1 MDELPFDG
9 DIGSVAVDV
18 AENCL
23 MILKAAGTHCL
34 QLQLAV
40 HTPPTDQAGRLI
52 VLETDLFAPQGPK
65 PTAWLGSATHNLAFT
80 PGGLERPILR
90 FLLTS
95 AQILALEAER
105 RGDLRLEIQIR
116 AVLPQA
122 TGHPG
127 GTQAS
132 VHNDVA
138 ESRWRQ
144 QLENLGPA
152 LAFEQSI
159 PFPAGDGPRQ
169 EAVDHLRSAQRRLG
183 GNDIDGAILDARRAL
198 EYIEEN
204 SGWHWPGQS
213 KIKEQRTQD
222 ERWAWIRSALADQ
235 TSGALHKDK
244 LTKTFTY
251 TRAEVEVLIAMTT
264 ALLRLVP

>member
-1 MDELPFDG
+1 MDELRFG
-9 DIGSVAVDV
+9 GEVGTFAVDV
-18 AENCL
+18 GENSL
-23 MILKAAGTHCL
+23 MILKAAGTHCF

-40 HTPPTDQAGRLI
+40 HIPQSEQAGRLI
-52 VLETDLFAPQGPK
+52 VLETDLFAPQEPRPK
-65 PTAWLGSATHNLAFT
+65 AWLGSATHSLAFV
-80 PGGLERPILR
+80 PGGMERPILR

-95 AQILALEAER
+95 AQVLALEAQR
-105 RGDLRLEIQIR
+105 NGDLHLELQVR
-116 AVLPQA
+116 GVLPQA
-122 TGHPG
+122 TGYPG
-127 GTQAS
+127 GSQAVLHIS
-132 VHNDVA
+132 VA

-169 EAVDHLRSAQRRLG
+169 EAVDYLRSAQRRLG

-198 EYIEEN
+198 EYVEEN

-213 KIKEQRTQD
+213 KSKEQRTQD

-235 TSGALHKDK
+235 ASGALHKDTV
-244 LTKTFTY
+244 TKTFTY
-251 TRAEVEVLIAMTT
+251 TRAEAEVLIAMAT